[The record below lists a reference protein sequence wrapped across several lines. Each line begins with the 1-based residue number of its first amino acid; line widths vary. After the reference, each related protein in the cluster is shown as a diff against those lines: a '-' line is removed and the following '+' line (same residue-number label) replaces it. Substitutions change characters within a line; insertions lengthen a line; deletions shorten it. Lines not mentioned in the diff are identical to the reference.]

1 MGAVVYD
8 IPEWIME
15 LAARYGI
22 EPYEIMQVLS
32 GPRPR
37 LPRKAVG
44 AGGLTVLMIIGRT
57 SSGAPLAVLVRTLGK
72 FDHQVVGIM
81 PVTGELLA
89 EFEKW
94 EEGHE

>member
-1 MGAVVYD
+1 MGDVVYD

-57 SSGAPLAVLVRTLGK
+57 SSGARLRCLCEHSGSSTTKLSEACP
-72 FDHQVVGIM
+72 
-81 PVTGELLA
+81 
-89 EFEKW
+89 
-94 EEGHE
+94 